1 MKSKF
6 VTNERSNAI
15 DSEEKCL
22 KHTPQ
27 VEQDLDDRRGQD
39 EISRIYNVLLNKW
52 GSIIA
57 QGKLLGRI
65 VQSY

>member
-27 VEQDLDDRRGQD
+27 VEQDLDDRRD
-39 EISRIYNVLLNKW
+39 LVFTTSF
-52 GSIIA
+52 
-57 QGKLLGRI
+57 
-65 VQSY
+65 